1 MSEGAQVKKALILA
15 AGFGTRFLPASKVI
29 PKVMFPVLDKPI
41 IQIIVEE
48 VVKAGISDIT
58 FVVSPLLPE
67 IRRHFEP
74 FPELN
79 VLLARSGKRNELD
92 ELKKIERMAKF
103 SFCFQKPG
111 RYGIGMAILSARE
124 LIGNQP
130 FLMLFSDEFYYA
142 DPPWIT
148 QLVNAYEEFQGS
160 ILGCIRTTKPEDGN
174 RFGFVT
180 GEAVNEK
187 ITRVADLVEKP
198 GVGKAPSSLASMSGM
213 VFEPEIFD
221 CFVEADKELPE
232 DKELFQTYGVKKML
246 AKGKPFFAVEYQN
259 YRYFDTGDRFGYLKS
274 LVELGLE
281 YPQFK
286 EEFSNWLK
294 NKISQSQG

>member
-1 MSEGAQVKKALILA
+1 MTDKKINKALILA

-29 PKVMFPVLDKPI
+29 PKIMFPVLDKPI

-48 VVKAGISDIT
+48 VVKAGIKDIA

-67 IRRHFEP
+67 VRRHFEP

-79 VLLARSGKRNELD
+79 ELLARSGKQKELD
-92 ELKKIERMAKF
+92 ELKRIEEMAKF

-111 RYGIGMAILSARE
+111 RYGTGTAILSARE

-130 FLMLFSDEFYYA
+130 FLMLFSDEFYYSN
-142 DPPWIT
+142 PPWIT
-148 QLVNAYEEFQGS
+148 QLVNAYREFGGS

-180 GEAVNEK
+180 GEAVNDK
-187 ITRVADLVEKP
+187 VTKVADLVEKP

-221 CFVEADKELPE
+221 CFVEVDKELPE
-232 DKELFQTYGVKKML
+232 GSELYQTYGVKKMI
-246 AKGKPFFAVEYQN
+246 AKGLPFYAVEYQN
-259 YRYFDTGDRFGYLKS
+259 YRYFDTGDRFGYLKA
-274 LVELGLE
+274 LVELGLA
-281 YPQFK
+281 YPQFG
-286 EEFSNWLK
+286 EEFRSWLK
-294 NKISQSQG
+294 EKIKQI